1 LVQTTSNRRQL
12 LNLLTDQKLGFN
24 VFSYLKDLQN
34 TNNTEILLLA
44 DLLYNSLASLAIKN
58 LNRDCFVTLS
68 LIGKVESIE
77 SKESL
82 QIGINEA
89 MNYIEKSAKKY
100 EFKIPKIVSDYKKG
114 TLGFVAHTANREIT
128 IREIK
133 GLTKFIEEILPNY
146 IIRSK

>member
-1 LVQTTSNRRQL
+1 M
-12 LNLLTDQKLGFN
+12 TDQKLGFN

-34 TNNTEILLLA
+34 TKNIEILLLA

-82 QIGINEA
+82 QIGINEG
-89 MNYIEKSAKKY
+89 MNDIEKSAKKDKI
-100 EFKIPKIVSDYKKG
+100 KIPKMVLDFKKG

-133 GLTKFIEEILPNY
+133 GLIKFIEEILPNY
-146 IIRSK
+146 LIQSMKT